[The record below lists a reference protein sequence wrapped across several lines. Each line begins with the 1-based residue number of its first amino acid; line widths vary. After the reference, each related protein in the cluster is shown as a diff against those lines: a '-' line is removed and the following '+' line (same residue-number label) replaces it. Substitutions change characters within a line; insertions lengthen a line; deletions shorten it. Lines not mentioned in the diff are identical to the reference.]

1 MPVKKYRRQQSEN
14 AFSDSSVSIKD
25 ISSLVSGDEPIL
37 LAPASRDYPPIVT
50 VPASPTVDQAT
61 TDDTPYSRAS
71 PIEQATGDIEPPT
84 SPGTTDQLQRYTRVN
99 RPVSRTTAC
108 PRLPDGQEQPE
119 DQYRPMTPGEEEI
132 MRIHEDGIYCS
143 PDMIEK
149 SGGFWN
155 TSSSTKP
162 GESCSLQT
170 AP

>member
-71 PIEQATGDIEPPT
+71 PIEQATGNIEPPT
-84 SPGTTDQLQRYTRVN
+84 SPGTTDQLQFITK
-99 RPVSRTTAC
+99 
-108 PRLPDGQEQPE
+108 
-119 DQYRPMTPGEEEI
+119 
-132 MRIHEDGIYCS
+132 IHQG
-143 PDMIEK
+143 
-149 SGGFWN
+149 
-155 TSSSTKP
+155 
-162 GESCSLQT
+162 
-170 AP
+170 